1 MAEKLKV
8 FKNVNAVNSGATT
21 TIPILTTTATS
32 QAVVKNIQYTV
43 SDPDYPV
50 TGSIVQDGLA
60 LNTGTQASKG
70 TEATDVLGGSQIVD
84 SSSTLNFVVD
94 YEAGNFIGNQDA
106 RLFNYNSG
114 LYKIVNTD
122 TTERVSA
129 NHADV
134 ESSFQITALATGN
147 FGAGT
152 STSAF
157 GWLDGTTKK
166 YSTCDS
172 TYVRTYNEA
181 GTLLQTAQA
190 WIGTCYG
197 ACTDG
202 TYFYGIKGTGQTQ
215 DLERRRV
222 SDGSV
227 ASTITMSQSIW
238 GQGNNRGSFML
249 YYDGYVYVK
258 QNGSAT
264 YHYKIDV
271 TTGVATQISKSEFYV
286 GSYSAG
292 ALITVADDGYPYLLE
307 LGSDSYMYVYNLV
320 TDVVYR
326 FIHDSL
332 SVSSEYGNKAL
343 EVAPGVVQF
352 HYGSYH
358 MWIDVNRVVAGEPT
372 TSSAKLANTT
382 FGDGVPVLDN
392 QSSIANIPLHQIPGN
407 KLPANIT
414 YSLYA
419 DGVEITG
426 V

>member
-43 SDPDYPV
+43 SQPDYPV
-50 TGSIVQDGLA
+50 TGSIVLDGLA

-84 SSSTLNFVVD
+84 SSSTLNFVVEH
-94 YEAGNFIGNQDA
+94 EAGNFIGKQDA
-106 RLFNYNSG
+106 RAFNYNYQ
-114 LYKIVNTD
+114 LKKILNTD

-129 NHADV
+129 SHADV
-134 ESSFQITALATGN
+134 ESSFQMTTVTTASPPGN
-147 FGAGT
+147 
-152 STSAF
+152 SYSAF

-166 YSTCDS
+166 YSACDGS
-172 TYVRTYNEA
+172 YVRTYNEA
-181 GTLLQTAQA
+181 GTLLQTTQA
-190 WIGTCYG
+190 WTGTCYG

-227 ASTITMSQSIW
+227 ASTITMSLTLY
-238 GQGNNRGSFML
+238 GQVDNGGAYTL
-249 YYDGYVYVK
+249 YYDGYIYSK
-258 QNGSAT
+258 QRGST
-264 YHYKIDV
+264 TSFYKIDV
-271 TTGVATQISKSEFYV
+271 TTGVATQISNSAFSV
-286 GSYSAG
+286 GTHSAG
-292 ALITVADDGYPYLLE
+292 GLITVADDGYPYIVE
-307 LGSDSYMYVYNLV
+307 LGSDPSAYVYNLV
-320 TDVVYR
+320 TGVLDTVS
-326 FIHDSL
+326 HNSL
-332 SVSSEYGNKAL
+332 GLSTEYGNNAL

-352 HYGSYH
+352 HYGNSH
-358 MWIDVNRVVAGEPT
+358 MWIDVNRVVAGAP
-372 TSSAKLANTT
+372 SAVSVILANAT
-382 FGDGVPVLDN
+382 FGDGAPSLN
-392 QSSIANIPLHQIPGN
+392 NTSSIANIPLHLIPGAQI
-407 KLPANIT
+407 PANIT